1 MVCMSSYESLE
12 LVLLATNGRMPVA
25 GSGNLD
31 INEYAH
37 CISTSTNRV
46 ASNVY
51 PAT

>member
-1 MVCMSSYESLE
+1 MVLMSLYESIGP
-12 LVLLATNGRMPVA
+12 VWLATSGRMPVA

-31 INEYAH
+31 IYEYAH